1 MTPLRQAAALAL
13 AAATLFAPA
22 PTLAGCSTSGS
33 GARCVIAPA
42 GAGPGVMSSAS
53 APTRSVAV
61 GDVLERG
68 AYSILLNADYYG
80 LPPVSD
86 GWVYMRVARD
96 VFRVDWGSQQVLERV
111 TDRAAANF

>member
-13 AAATLFAPA
+13 AAATLLVPGIS
-22 PTLAGCSTSGS
+22 LAGCSTADT
-33 GARCVIAPA
+33 GARCVSVPERD
-42 GAGPGVMSSAS
+42 GAMSSAS
-53 APTRSVAV
+53 TPTPAVDV

-86 GWVYMRVARD
+86 GWVYMRVERD
-96 VFRVDWGSQQVLERV
+96 VFRVDWQSQQVLERV
-111 TDRAAANF
+111 TDQAAANF